1 MERARKEEPVSVIT
15 CDLSGTVTAYEA
27 DAQKLFGYRP
37 DEVIGKMSVAVFH
50 RPEVVSEL
58 VPRLLKTAVETG
70 KFEEDV
76 VLVRKDGSQFP
87 ATLTVRPQFRDGKQI
102 GYMGMTRPH

>member
-1 MERARKEEPVSVIT
+1 MQDTTKGGTVSVIT
-15 CDLSGTVTAYEA
+15 CDMNGIVNAYEA
-27 DAQKLFGYRP
+27 DAEELFGWTQ
-37 DEVIGKMSVAVFH
+37 DEVIGKMSVAAFH

-87 ATLTVRPQFRDGKQI
+87 ATLTVRPQFRDGKQV